1 MKRHLLIVLLIFSAL
16 VSNEMAA
23 QQERLSAFSYVVVP
37 ERFDFQYETDQY
49 KSSKYGDSV

>member
-37 ERFDFQYETDQY
+37 ERFDFQ
-49 KSSKYGDSV
+49 